1 VYLSLLRLDLGSADV
16 RRDLRDPYDLHRTIM
31 RAFPSIVDPEQE
43 PRSFWGVLY
52 RLEHDRR
59 AAHSTLY
66 VQSRVM
72 PDWSFIDKASLVQD
86 SVPNPATK
94 SVTEAFNRLTHGRVL
109 RFRLRANPTKKIDTK
124 SDEAG
129 NRRNGRRV
137 PLLKVEEQVD
147 WLARKSAQ
155 HGFDLHHVNI
165 ASSGASERIRS
176 RKVGGTFQGV
186 LYEGQLVVRDPDVF
200 REALANGIG
209 PGKAFGFGLLSIA
222 PR

>member
-1 VYLSLLRLDLGSADV
+1 VYLSLLRLDPGSSDV
-16 RRDLRDPYDLHRTIM
+16 RRDLSDPYDLHRTIM

-59 AAHSTLY
+59 VAHPTLY

-72 PDWSFIDKASLVQD
+72 PDWSFIDERSLVHD
-86 SVPNPATK
+86 SVPNPMTK
-94 SVTEAFNRLTHGRVL
+94 SVTNAYNRLTRGRVL
-109 RFRLRANPTKKIDTK
+109 RFRLRANATKKIDTK
-124 SDEAG
+124 TDEAG

-137 PLLKVEEQVD
+137 PLLKVEEQVE

-155 HGFDLHHVNI
+155 HGFDLQHVNI
-165 ASSGASERIRS
+165 ASSGAGERLRS

-186 LYEGQLVVRDPDVF
+186 LYEGQLVVREPDEF
-200 REALANGIG
+200 RKAIADGIG